1 MISPKKI
8 KNYTKLA
15 MMKSTQAQKSL
26 DEIETGALIS
36 INQQFNSVNQTL
48 GQISDMNNQLMQDIL
63 VNENAINS
71 LAGTIQTIQNTLDSL
86 NLTISN
92 LTQRV
97 EALESI

>member
-36 INQQFNSVNQTL
+36 INQQFNSINQTKCA
-48 GQISDMNNQLMQDIL
+48 
-63 VNENAINS
+63 V
-71 LAGTIQTIQNTLDSL
+71 
-86 NLTISN
+86 
-92 LTQRV
+92 
-97 EALESI
+97 